1 MSEKM
6 SEGLTS
12 MPGIGLPANAPER
25 PAEPL
30 AYPAVHDMPP
40 PRTTAVLNPSDQK
53 KMETE
58 LVSAR
63 EQQKL
68 AIAPPE
74 PLPPPPAPAAPAARK
89 KPPPRPAASAAA
101 PTTVQPS
108 SSRTIY

>member
-40 PRTTAVLNPSDQK
+40 PRTTAVLD
-53 KMETE
+53 T
-58 LVSAR
+58 
-63 EQQKL
+63 
-68 AIAPPE
+68 
-74 PLPPPPAPAAPAARK
+74 
-89 KPPPRPAASAAA
+89 
-101 PTTVQPS
+101 
-108 SSRTIY
+108 SRTEEDGDRTGVRA